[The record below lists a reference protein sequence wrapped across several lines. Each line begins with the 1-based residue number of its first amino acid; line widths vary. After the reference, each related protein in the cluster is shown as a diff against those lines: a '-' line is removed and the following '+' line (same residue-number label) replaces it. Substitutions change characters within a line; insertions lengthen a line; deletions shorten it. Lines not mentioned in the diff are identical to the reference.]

1 MGETFQDAAE
11 PCTGAVLGTL
21 DHICNVCGEMSLSAL
36 LKSPSISL
44 RENLSGLDQ
53 REWIKEQILNPPI
66 ILEVSQIKSNQAQYS
81 VYNLIQKQLAKQLK
95 PAGSCIP
102 VYKCEDLEGGVQSLW
117 MYFPESKEPVLK
129 VTLFADEG
137 IWKISLMPFE
147 NLDLF

>member
-1 MGETFQDAAE
+1 MKETFQDATE
-11 PCTGAVLGTL
+11 PCTGAVLETL
-21 DHICNVCGEMSLSAL
+21 DHICDVCGEMSLSAL

-66 ILEVSQIKSNQAQYS
+66 ILEVSQVKSNQAQCS
-81 VYNLIQKQLAKQLK
+81 VYNLIQKQLVKQLK
-95 PAGSCIP
+95 PAGSCIQ

-117 MYFPESKEPVLK
+117 MYFPESKDPVLK

-137 IWKISLMPFE
+137 IGKIH
-147 NLDLF
+147 